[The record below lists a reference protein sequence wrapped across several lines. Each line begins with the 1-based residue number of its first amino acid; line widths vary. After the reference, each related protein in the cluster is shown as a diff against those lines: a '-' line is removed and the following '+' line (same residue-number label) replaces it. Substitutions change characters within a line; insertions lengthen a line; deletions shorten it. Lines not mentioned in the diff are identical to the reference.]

1 MDIEFS
7 ESTAR
12 LFKSIREPNKTTK
25 NYWEEDLMYE
35 SPIRMI
41 ADQMSTQME
50 DDCVSVV
57 QHYGFDVDKEELA
70 KALAYDR
77 DQYDKGFK
85 DARTVPVVVH
95 NVNNDIDTIGNTEL
109 HGYLDKSR
117 NLLFLVPGI
126 TTEFAEQMGWVIEEV
141 KEPFGGM
148 NT

>member
-1 MDIEFS
+1 MDLDLSKGTKELIKNLV
-7 ESTAR
+7 R
-12 LFKSIREPNKTTK
+12 SID
-25 NYWEEDLMYE
+25 WEKELMYE

-41 ADQMSTQME
+41 ADQMSTQVE
-50 DDCVSVV
+50 ADCVSVV

-85 DARTVPVVVH
+85 DARTVSVVVH

-126 TTEFAEQMGWVIEEV
+126 TTEFAEQMGWVIEEI